1 MMTLGKLRCF
11 PTCYYNPRKKIV
23 SLLSPLT
30 IPNRLPSSSSS
41 RISLSLSCPL
51 LSHSPEEPL
60 ENSQISNK
68 QKSNK
73 ITTTQTNKLRADIQ
87 DSFFF
92 FPPLLSL
99 SLSLSLSRILVQLLP
114 PPRDSSG
121 PLWVQSL
128 RRTFTGS
135 RPVAALR
142 FLSNFSVA
150 ANQLSGPS

>member
-99 SLSLSLSRILVQLLP
+99 SLSLSLSPPSRLLVRLLP
-114 PPRDSSG
+114 PQRDSSG

-128 RRTFTGS
+128 RRAFAGS
-135 RPVAALR
+135 RGQPLR
-142 FLSNFSVA
+142 FM
-150 ANQLSGPS
+150 QKR